1 MQTKPT
7 FPQLGLA
14 TRFVAATIAATIAI
28 ATLTFVTEL
37 FQRDGRPAHSRL
49 AERANTAHVAD
60 IGSYIV
66 QTGRTSTVPCAAAG
80 QRSAQDRADSRSG
93 TSIR

>member
-1 MQTKPT
+1 MHTKPT
-7 FPQLGLA
+7 LPPSSLA
-14 TRFVAATIAATIAI
+14 TRFVAATIAATIAV

-37 FQRDGRPAHSRL
+37 FQRDGRPAHSRIAQR
-49 AERANTAHVAD
+49 AETAQFAD
-60 IGSYIV
+60 IGPHIV

-80 QRSAQDRADSRSG
+80 QRSAQDRAVSRSG